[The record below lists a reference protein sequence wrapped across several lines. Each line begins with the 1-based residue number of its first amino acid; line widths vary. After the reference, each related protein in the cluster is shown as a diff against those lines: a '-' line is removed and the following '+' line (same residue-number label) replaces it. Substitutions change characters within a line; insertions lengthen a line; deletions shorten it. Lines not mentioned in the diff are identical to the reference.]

1 MYFLVDSRT
10 FYTSNLEVYAG
21 KQSEGPFKV
30 DNTAFNVVKRI
41 IAPVINNGRN
51 ITMDNYFTSVPLA
64 NDLITNRKTTIVR
77 TLRRN
82 KK

>member
-1 MYFLVDSRT
+1 MYVLVDSRT

-21 KQSEGPFKV
+21 KQSEGLFKV

-51 ITMDNYFTSVPLA
+51 IMDNYFTSVPLA
-64 NDLITNRKTTIVR
+64 NDLITNSKTTIVG

-82 KK
+82 